1 MAISPLEALKDYRY
15 TYFGFQSHPT
25 DKDPWQATPM
35 MAVSNNLVQW
45 EEVTGFDQISGL
57 RDGFLKKIGDYY
69 YIIGTGGFYKTNDFI
84 SFTKLDYL
92 DRGDFKNL
100 WAPEIFQD
108 NDGDY
113 HIVYCA
119 GDSDNGV
126 LDVYIADFDPKADKI
141 TTPRQQVFFY
151 VDDIDNSWRIDPDI
165 TVIHGIYYLTLG
177 GNYVFSSNDYLG
189 PYQRFPV
196 NFAPTPQR
204 FGNHESLIDGWVE
217 GPNMFVDGDTVR
229 LFADQTDGN
238 GLVFRTATISD
249 MFDWTGIEK
258 THCSFK
264 MRHGSIV
271 VNDKVTAEVPAE
283 IDDAP
288 KIDDKVTIQGL
299 HAKQAVVLTCFMKN
313 SFQYQYEDNQTNQIQ
328 FVAYN
333 DGSPSFAY
341 IANEST
347 IKFNNDLFII
357 KNIEEDDNG
366 SELYTVTAMQYVN
379 SEIGRVRQRNVRNG
393 TLTYTVDAVLDYF
406 LNDQIANPFGFTY
419 HVFGDFDKQQIENL
433 GACSGKDM
441 ISKII
446 ETWPG
451 TIILPKGKTMN
462 VYAPGVFKKNYGR
475 RIVYKYNSS
484 DMKLTEDSTG
494 IVNQVLAIG
503 ATKEEDDKQAD
514 NQGGGSSNGNNSGG
528 SSSGNSGSGSQ
539 QPQQPTVTP
548 GASLDNAESFAKS
561 PINSDFGVNKQAMI
575 QDFAARSQRVHVW
588 GVDANR
594 LYDIIKQNGV
604 SPEWFFAYEL
614 QEQGYGWGWLNH
626 TYKHGDAYSDAA
638 YVCSWIKATS
648 QSATIRPAWSAPE
661 GAMAPNPGLAAKW
674 NQEFGKGSIGRV
686 YLQGTAAATWDLA
699 GVTPNP
705 YIGKPITNCALQ
717 IKSWGGHNG

>member
-113 HIVYCA
+113 HIVYRA